1 LNVTHPIP
9 PVRFRRRL
17 TVAFVLVAAISAGVI
32 AIVSFILVR
41 ADRYRSFHE
50 RAASSSALALSLAGG
65 ADRNDDRVTT
75 PEEVVAHLGSRES
88 FEIVAISD
96 DQAVSSTADIN
107 EEQLPARLEV
117 SSEDP
122 AFLLRRTEIDGH
134 PYLVMRPREELDGV
148 SLNVLF
154 SAAALE
160 RQMDRLGSIMLRTW
174 LGVVLLAG
182 LVGMIVA
189 RRALR
194 PVARASEAA
203 RSLAE
208 GLLETRLPV
217 DRQDEFGAWAISF
230 NEMADALQTKIEALL
245 RARARE
251 RRFASDVAH
260 ELRTPVT
267 SLVASASLLRTKL
280 GELDPDTLWS
290 ARRLLEQVTRMK
302 SLVLELLE
310 MSRFDEGRERLELVK
325 VDPQEFLKSLLA
337 QRGWTKQVECLVEA
351 PPVTTDARRLER
363 ILGNLID
370 NAILHGGGEVSLV
383 WSAVDGWTTIKVGDR
398 GPGIAAGD
406 LERVFD
412 RFFKADPSR
421 SGGSGLGLSIAR
433 ENALILDGDI
443 SVQDRRPSGTEFVV
457 KLPMELGVTESLRH
471 RDIDEVLRS
480 HSEGQAKPEAP
491 RDPRL

>member
-1 LNVTHPIP
+1 LNATYPIP

-17 TVAFVLVAAISAGVI
+17 TVAFVLVAAISAGAI
-32 AIVSFILVR
+32 AIVSLMLVR
-41 ADRYRSFHE
+41 ADRYQSFQE
-50 RAASSSALALSLAGG
+50 RAIASSALALSLAGG
-65 ADRNDDRVTT
+65 ADRNDDRATT
-75 PEEVVAHLGSRES
+75 PEEVVAHLGSRQS

-96 DQAVSSTADIN
+96 DHAVSSTADIN
-107 EEQLPARLEV
+107 DEHLPSRLEP

-122 AFLLRRTEIDGH
+122 AFLQQTFQIEGR
-134 PYLVMRPREELDGV
+134 PYLMVRPLEEIDGV

-174 LGVVLLAG
+174 LAVVLLAG
-182 LVGMIVA
+182 LVGLIVA

-230 NEMADALQTKIEALL
+230 NEMADALQAKIEALL
-245 RARARE
+245 TARARE

-280 GELDPDTLWS
+280 DKLDPDTLWS
-290 ARRLLEQVTRMK
+290 AKRLLEQVTRMK
-302 SLVLELLE
+302 SLILELLE
-310 MSRFDEGRERLELVK
+310 MSRFDEGRERLELLK
-325 VDPQEFLKSLLA
+325 VDPQEFLESLLA
-337 QRGWTKQVECLVEA
+337 QRGWTQQVQCLIDA
-351 PPVTTDARRLER
+351 APVTTDARRLER

-370 NAILHGGGEVSLV
+370 NAIEHGGGEVSLV
-383 WSAVDGWTTIKVGDR
+383 WSAVDGWTTIKVSDR

-406 LERVFD
+406 LGRVFD

-433 ENALILDGDI
+433 ENARILDGDI
-443 SVQDRRPSGTEFVV
+443 SVHHRRPTGTEFVV
-457 KLPMELGVTESLRH
+457 RLPMELGVT
-471 RDIDEVLRS
+471 
-480 HSEGQAKPEAP
+480 
-491 RDPRL
+491 

>member
-1 LNVTHPIP
+1 M
-9 PVRFRRRL
+9 
-17 TVAFVLVAAISAGVI
+17 LVAAVSAGVI
-32 AIVSFILVR
+32 AIVSFMLVR

-50 RAASSSALALSLAGG
+50 RAVSSSALALSLAGG
-65 ADRNDDRVTT
+65 ADRNDDRATT
-75 PEEVVAHLGSRES
+75 PEEVVAHLGSRQS

-96 DQAVSSTADIN
+96 DQAASSTADIN
-107 EEQLPARLEV
+107 EEQLPSRLEA

-122 AFLLRRTEIDGH
+122 AFLQRRIEIEGH
-134 PYLVMRPREELDGV
+134 PYFVVRPLEEIDGV

-160 RQMDRLGSIMLRTW
+160 HQMARLGSIMLRTW

-182 LVGMIVA
+182 LVGLIVA

-245 RARARE
+245 TARARE

-267 SLVASASLLRTKL
+267 SLVASASLLRTRLDK
-280 GELDPDTLWS
+280 LDPDTLWS
-290 ARRLLEQVTRMK
+290 AKRLLEQVTRMK
-302 SLVLELLE
+302 SLILELLE
-310 MSRFDEGRERLELVK
+310 MSRFDEGRERLELLK
-325 VDPQEFLKSLLA
+325 VDPQEFLESLLA
-337 QRGWTKQVECLVEA
+337 QRGWTEQVQCLVEA
-351 PPVTTDARRLER
+351 APVTTDARRLER

-370 NAILHGGGEVSLV
+370 NAIQHGGGEVSLV
-383 WSAVDGWTTIKVGDR
+383 WSAVDGWMTIKVRDR

-406 LERVFD
+406 LGRVFD

-433 ENALILDGDI
+433 ENARILDGDI
-443 SVQDRRPSGTEFVV
+443 SVHNRSPAGTEFVV
-457 KLPMELGVTESLRH
+457 RLPMELGVTESLRH
-471 RDIDEVLRS
+471 RDIDEVRRG
-480 HSEGQAKPEAP
+480 HSEGQAKT
-491 RDPRL
+491 

>member
-1 LNVTHPIP
+1 
-9 PVRFRRRL
+9 
-17 TVAFVLVAAISAGVI
+17 VLVAAVSAGVI
-32 AIVSFILVR
+32 AIVSFMLVR

-50 RAASSSALALSLAGG
+50 RAVSSSALALSLAGG
-65 ADRNDDRVTT
+65 ADRNDHRATT
-75 PEEVVAHLGSRES
+75 PEEVVAHLDSRQS

-107 EEQLPARLEV
+107 EEHLPSRLEA

-122 AFLLRRTEIDGH
+122 AFLQGRIEIEGR
-134 PYLVMRPREELDGV
+134 PYLVVRPLEEIDGV

-160 RQMDRLGSIMLRTW
+160 LQMDRLGSIMLRTW
-174 LGVVLLAG
+174 LGVVMLAG
-182 LVGMIVA
+182 LVGLIVA

-230 NEMADALQTKIEALL
+230 NEMADALQAKIEALL
-245 RARARE
+245 TARARE

-260 ELRTPVT
+260 ELLTPVT

-280 GELDPDTLWS
+280 DKLDPDTRWS
-290 ARRLLEQVTRMK
+290 AKRLLEQVTRMK
-302 SLVLELLE
+302 SLILELLE
-310 MSRFDEGRERLELVK
+310 MTRFDEGRERLELIK
-325 VDPQEFLKSLLA
+325 VDPQKFLESLLA
-337 QRGWTKQVECLVEA
+337 QRGWTEQVRCLVEA
-351 PPVTTDARRLER
+351 APVTTDARRLER

-370 NAILHGGGEVSLV
+370 NAIEHGGGAEVSVV
-383 WSAVDGWTTIKVGDR
+383 WSAVDGWMTIKVRDK

-406 LERVFD
+406 LGRVFD

-433 ENALILDGDI
+433 ENAHILGGDI
-443 SVQDRRPSGTEFVV
+443 SPNNRKPTGTEFVV
-457 KLPMELGVTESLRH
+457 RLPMELGVTESLRH
-471 RDIDEVLRS
+471 GDIDEVRRS
-480 HSEGQAKPEAP
+480 HSEGQAKT
-491 RDPRL
+491 

>member
-17 TVAFVLVAAISAGVI
+17 TVAFVLVAAVSAGVI
-32 AIVSFILVR
+32 AIVSFMLVR

-50 RAASSSALALSLAGG
+50 RAVSSSALALSLAGG
-65 ADRNDDRVTT
+65 ADRNDDRATT

-96 DQAVSSTADIN
+96 DQAVSSTADLN
-107 EEQLPARLEV
+107 EEHLPSRLEA

-122 AFLLRRTEIDGH
+122 AFLQRSIEVEGR
-134 PYLVMRPREELDGV
+134 PYLVVRPLEEIDGV

-160 RQMDRLGSIMLRTW
+160 LQMDRLGSIMLRTW

-182 LVGMIVA
+182 LVGLIVA

-194 PVARASEAA
+194 PVARAGEAA

-245 RARARE
+245 TARARE

-280 GELDPDTLWS
+280 DKLDPDTLWS
-290 ARRLLEQVTRMK
+290 AKRLLEQVTRMK
-302 SLVLELLE
+302 SLILELLE
-310 MSRFDEGRERLELVK
+310 MSSLDEGRERLELLK
-325 VDPQEFLKSLLA
+325 VDPQEFLESLLA
-337 QRGWTKQVECLVEA
+337 QRGWTEQVQCLVEA
-351 PPVTTDARRLER
+351 APVTTDARRLER

-370 NAILHGGGEVSLV
+370 NAIRHGGGEVSLV
-383 WSAVDGWTTIKVGDR
+383 WSVVEGWMTIRVRDR
-398 GPGIAAGD
+398 GPGIAPGD
-406 LERVFD
+406 LGRVFD

-433 ENALILDGDI
+433 ENARILDGDI
-443 SVQDRRPSGTEFVV
+443 SVHDRRPAGTEFVV
-457 KLPMELGVTESLRH
+457 RLPMELGVTESLRH
-471 RDIDEVLRS
+471 RDIDEVRRS
-480 HSEGQAKPEAP
+480 HSEGQAKT
-491 RDPRL
+491 